1 MVKTIL
7 YIHGMGG
14 GGDSRIPS
22 ILNSRLGGYFPAGR
36 EVRVIVRTYPFKPED
51 ASATISLWVE
61 ELHPDL
67 VIGESLGSVHA
78 LAVKGVPHILVSPS
92 LGAPRGLTILSW
104 LSLIPGMG
112 FLFSKIWHPKEG
124 DRQELLFDYGHLRG
138 WMFFRRKA
146 LDNSPRMGGRDYFF
160 AFFGTRDHYRRL
172 GVVSVRKWRKYFGKD
187 SYLIYDGT
195 HFMEEEYILSLLIP
209 KIIQVLDIKS

>member
-1 MVKTIL
+1 MKRILITGFMPFNNASLNPAWEAVKGVT
-7 YIHGMGG
+7 
-14 GGDSRIPS
+14 
-22 ILNSRLGGYFPAGR
+22 A
-36 EVRVIVRTYPFKPED
+36 PEGVELVKKE
-51 ASATISLWVE
+51 ISVVFGQAIDELLQAVE

-67 VIGESLGSVHA
+67 VIGESLGSIHA

-112 FLFSKIWHPKEG
+112 VLFSKIWHPKEG

-138 WMFFRRKA
+138 WMLFRRKA

-187 SYLIYDGT
+187 SYRIYDGT

-209 KIIQVLDIKS
+209 KIIQVLGIKS

>member
-22 ILNSRLGGYFPAGR
+22 ILNSRLGGYLPAR
-36 EVRVIVRTYPFKPED
+36 LEVRVIVRTYPFKPED

-104 LSLIPGMG
+104 LSPLNIP
-112 FLFSKIWHPKEG
+112 S
-124 DRQELLFDYGHLRG
+124 
-138 WMFFRRKA
+138 
-146 LDNSPRMGGRDYFF
+146 
-160 AFFGTRDHYRRL
+160 
-172 GVVSVRKWRKYFGKD
+172 
-187 SYLIYDGT
+187 
-195 HFMEEEYILSLLIP
+195 
-209 KIIQVLDIKS
+209 